1 MKVKDRKNYY
11 ALAGSYHSNFV
22 IAKVALHISTDYPH
36 QGASPDGVT
45 DCDCSDKGL
54 VEIKCTCKYSTD
66 LNDRK
71 ITNILLS
78 THQKM
83 LKKDHPYFA
92 QMQRQ
97 MFLLGAWFYDFFV

>member
-1 MKVKDRKNYY
+1 MKAKARKNYY
-11 ALAGSYHSNFV
+11 ALVGSYHSFFA
-22 IAKVALHISTDYPH
+22 IAKIALHISTDYPH

-54 VEIKCTCKYSTD
+54 VEIKCTCKYSTG

-71 ITNILLS
+71 TTNILLS

-92 QMQRQ
+92 QLQRQ